1 MSIANDQSMDSR
13 PTSSRGSSRTRRFNP
28 TGRTSLHWDS
38 LRRDHELW
46 QENGDCFVHFYARG
60 SSQRGPSLRIP
71 FAAVQASRSSYLLHT
86 CLTVKND
93 RPRPIESDS
102 SDSGYESPLRPSR
115 RFELYLPAPADLT
128 RDQTY
133 AYHVTTRNY
142 FAYLTGKQALVGEK
156 LGTAL
161 ADLWDRVK
169 AWEQGNDST
178 TKLLEFCESQG
189 YMHLAENTQYATAV
203 LNLAERARL
212 RDLWVHAF
220 VHCVGMHDRLDWSP
234 EFDSLSNVTKAMVKR
249 ASLEMD
255 LHIARVIRA
264 FGGFLE
270 EALGAEHL
278 GLSKASRDH
287 LDRFRSFLHGHYLEQ
302 LGYFPPSTSDP
313 FDKDLWMNMYQDF
326 HALYMYLVDVD
337 SVDDMASILNT
348 SGGVCVFQNVR
359 AFDLR
364 HGYDP
369 LPHPQP
375 LLPQA
380 EAPRRIID
388 AQRTLRT
395 FKLGRSD
402 AAPASK
408 PKTTPKLDLAAA
420 TNTLDEELMAF
431 PIIQEYQRFERQ
443 KLEDKVSPAEA
454 RKVRWLLI
462 YGVLQML
469 ISITRAPPEV
479 KDVEAASYP
488 LCVLTTGGPPWDDD
502 EENVLDRYFSIP
514 TLPQGLAPSSDESE
528 RVSIHPDCEAD
539 NAEDYFSLSRK
550 NSGMALDKMAPPP
563 LRITVP
569 VSRRL
574 SIRSGMN
581 SSVSALQRSVT
592 GSFARRNSNRKSVQS
607 SPMTPPRKTTSYCEI
622 MVEGY
627 GNGTST
633 EDDDTSSELA
643 TPLEMTPVHRRAS
656 NAFADFDFGLRNVP
670 EDEVLGTPIESR
682 HTRAGSGSEITMF
695 AIEPIL
701 EDFQLDSAPSPRD
714 SYVAA
719 DTMSSASSVSNAE
732 STGPSEVCSSTRSSY
747 AASCD
752 TPNTE
757 LTVPMYAFQATP
769 DFDRSLSGVHPR
781 HRVTTRS
788 TREESQSSFGVS
800 TVCSSL
806 SVGCYAP
813 RGLPVPVYK
822 PSGMP
827 TERVTAAPAVS
838 RFAVETQRRSSSVD
852 SHASSQYPDASLQAN
867 EIVEEELR
875 GRRRSRAMDGLKK
888 FSFNL

>member
-1 MSIANDQSMDSR
+1 MSTVNEQSMDSR

-46 QENGDCFVHFYARG
+46 QEDGDCFVHFYARG
-60 SSQRGPSLRIP
+60 SSQRGPSLKIP
-71 FAAVQASRSSYLLHT
+71 FAAVQASRSSYLLDT

-93 RPRPIESDS
+93 RPRAIDSDS
-102 SDSGYESPLRPSR
+102 SDSGYESPLQSSR
-115 RFELYLPAPADLT
+115 RFELYLPASADLT

-133 AYHVTTRNY
+133 TYHVTTRNY

-169 AWEQGNDST
+169 AWEHGNDST
-178 TKLLEFCESQG
+178 TKLLEFCEMQG

-278 GLSKASRDH
+278 GLSKASREH

-326 HALYMYLVDVD
+326 HALYKYLVDVD
-337 SVDDMASILNT
+337 SVDDMASVLNT

-402 AAPASK
+402 AAPAAK
-408 PKTTPKLDLAAA
+408 PKTTPKLALATA
-420 TNTLDEELMAF
+420 TNILDERLMAL
-431 PIIQEYQRFERQ
+431 PIIQDYQRFERQ
-443 KLEDKVSPAEA
+443 KLEDKVLPAEA

-488 LCVLTTGGPPWDDD
+488 LCVLTTGGPPWDVD
-502 EENVLDRYFSIP
+502 EEDVPERSSTAP
-514 TLPQGLAPSSDESE
+514 TTPQGLAPASDESE

-569 VSRRL
+569 VSRRM

-592 GSFARRNSNRKSVQS
+592 GSFARKNSNRKSVQA
-607 SPMTPPRKTTSYCEI
+607 SPITPPRKTTSSYCEI

-627 GNGTST
+627 GNGMST
-633 EDDDTSSELA
+633 EDEDASSELA
-643 TPLEMTPVHRRAS
+643 MPLEELHVRRRPS
-656 NAFADFDFGLRNVP
+656 NAFADFDFGLGNVP
-670 EDEVLGTPIESR
+670 EDDVLTTPHEVRHARGESD
-682 HTRAGSGSEITMF
+682 SQIPMF

-701 EDFQLDSAPSPRD
+701 EDSQLDAAPFPRD
-714 SYVAA
+714 SYVST
-719 DTMSSASSVSNAE
+719 DTTSSASSISNAE
-732 STGPSEVCSSTRSSY
+732 STAPSEVCSSTRSSY
-747 AASCD
+747 APTCD
-752 TPNTE
+752 TD
-757 LTVPMYAFQATP
+757 LTAPMFATQTTL
-769 DFDRSLSGVHPR
+769 DLDRKLSAVHSR
-781 HRVTTRS
+781 HRMTTRS

-813 RGLPVPVYK
+813 RGLPVSVYK

-827 TERVTAAPAVS
+827 TERVAAAPAVS
-838 RFAVETQRRSSSVD
+838 SFAMETGRRSSSVD
-852 SHASSQYPDASLQAN
+852 SHASSQYPDASLQAD
-867 EIVEEELR
+867 EIAEEELR